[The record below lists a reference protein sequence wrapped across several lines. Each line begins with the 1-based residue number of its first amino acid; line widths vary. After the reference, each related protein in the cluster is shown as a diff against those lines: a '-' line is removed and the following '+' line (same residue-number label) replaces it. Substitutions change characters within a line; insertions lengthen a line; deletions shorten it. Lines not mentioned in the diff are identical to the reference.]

1 MTRMTTSIFDYA
13 RRAAREGDRG
23 NRGGLPCPILKIE
36 KKCPDFVKNADCV
49 QFLVKFFIQN
59 VVLRVSRRISS
70 QIFPCKTSPA
80 LKYFWLCACMPTQ
93 KNFDQLLIFVNLY
106 QHAKNQ
112 FIPSVHSSDTV
123 NFKVPSHDWPHP
135 FLTMPTPKT
144 FKLIFMKLYQY
155 AKNKLIP
162 LVNSILESSDQIG
175 HINMLKMR
183 LFHQFPQE
191 K

>member
-80 LKYFWLCACMPTQ
+80 LKYLWLCACMPAQ

-106 QHAKNQ
+106 QHAQNQ
-112 FIPSVHSSDTV
+112 FIPSVHSSDTILE
-123 NFKVPSHDWPHP
+123 SHHVTGHTHFCSCQP
-135 FLTMPTPKT
+135 LKT
-144 FKLIFMKLYQY
+144 FKLIFMKLYQHV
-155 AKNKLIP
+155 KNKLIP
-162 LVNSILESSDQIG
+162 LVNSVLESSDQIG